1 MQFIQCKNCDTII
14 AVKDL
19 KIPFAPELLN
29 GANSENTVKGNDLC
43 ADCAEAQ
50 EAARKAAE
58 QAAKTET
65 EGANAITEG
74 DNAKS

>member
-14 AVKDL
+14 AIKDL
-19 KIPFAPELLN
+19 TVPFVPALLE
-29 GANSENTVKGNDLC
+29 GANESNTVKGHDLC
-43 ADCAEAQ
+43 ASCAEAQ

-58 QAAKTET
+58 QAVKTVA
-65 EGANAITEG
+65 EGANASTEG

>member
-43 ADCAEAQ
+43 ATCAEAQ